1 MIKSPV
7 IVSDQKT
14 LARVLKQGLFVT
26 MPKARYD
33 ELIGQIEYLEQVI
46 ESLKQK
52 IQDTRSFEEI
62 VEQSEDM
69 LDEQLASSPVF
80 QKRVAEARANYLA
93 GKGGNWNDLGRRRRR
108 KQR

>member
-1 MIKSPV
+1 MIKNPV
-7 IVSDQKT
+7 LVSDQKV
-14 LARVLKQGLFVT
+14 LARVLNQGLFVT

-33 ELIGQIEYLEQVI
+33 ELIGHIEYLEHVI
-46 ESLKQK
+46 EALKQK
-52 IQDTRSFEEI
+52 FQDTRSFEEI

-80 QKRVAEARANYLA
+80 QKRVAEARANYRA
-93 GKGGNWNDLGRRRRR
+93 GKGGSWNGLGRQRRR